1 MSDLRTMDFF
11 LTTSHSSRRPCVVR
25 QVVATSSTFFM
36 TNPNLVVA
44 LKYVNPALKNAEELS
59 LSFHGSYNLAL
70 KETSID

>member
-1 MSDLRTMDFF
+1 
-11 LTTSHSSRRPCVVR
+11 
-25 QVVATSSTFFM
+25 M
-36 TNPNLVVA
+36 TNPNLVVS